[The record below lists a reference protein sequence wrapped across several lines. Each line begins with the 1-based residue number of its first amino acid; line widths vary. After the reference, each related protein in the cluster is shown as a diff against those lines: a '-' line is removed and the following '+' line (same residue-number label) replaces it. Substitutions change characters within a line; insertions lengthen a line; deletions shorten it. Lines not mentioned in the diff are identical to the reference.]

1 MRSLKKHPPYASIL
15 PVLDGLTILACL
27 ILAII
32 LRGRDFAGEFTIVG
46 ERFDAE
52 ILFLIAF
59 AAATTFVFRYVNL
72 YKINVIV
79 SVVEQTIRIVKAL
92 FVTVLAIA
100 ILSFFIRAKII
111 LDSRLAI
118 VYFATSA
125 FLMLVVGR
133 VIIFRALFL
142 FLTRTRLF
150 KRSVLVVGAGT
161 SGRNVVANV
170 DIHDY
175 LGLSVVGFLDDN
187 LSPGTVVYDGAKV
200 IGNVSELRQI
210 VEIFDVDEILICLE
224 NVTQARLFE
233 VIEES
238 IKSERSV
245 KVSSPLYDVVPSR
258 LDMEKYGEVAVVA
271 VSRFGPSPAFIAYKR
286 AFDAVFASIGL
297 FLLLPVFAAIALAVK
312 ASSRGPVFFKQVRI
326 GKDGKPF
333 EFYKFRSMTV
343 GSDSD
348 PSREQKY
355 AELIKGEYKA
365 NDSASAPLKIVDDTR
380 VTRVG
385 RFLRTTSLDELPQ
398 LFNVLKGDMS
408 LVGPRPCLPYEWKH
422 YEEWH
427 KRRLS
432 VTPGCTGMW
441 QVVGR
446 SKVSFQDMVILDLFY
461 SQSVSFHLDLWLL
474 LKTIPVMVFGRG
486 AR

>member
-1 MRSLKKHPPYASIL
+1 MRSLKKYPPYASIL
-15 PVLDGLTILACL
+15 PVLDGLTIMACL
-27 ILAII
+27 IFAII
-32 LRGRDFAGEFTIVG
+32 LRGRSFAGEFTFIG
-46 ERFDAE
+46 EPLDGEKIF
-52 ILFLIAF
+52 LFFF
-59 AAATTFVFRYVNL
+59 AACSTFIFHYFNL

-79 SVVEQTIRIVKAL
+79 SVADQTIRIVKAL
-92 FVTVLAIA
+92 SFVVLAIA
-100 ILSFFIRAKII
+100 ILSFFTRASFIV
-111 LDSRLAI
+111 DSRLAI
-118 VYFATSA
+118 LYFTASS
-125 FLMLVVGR
+125 FSMMLVGR
-133 VIIFRALFL
+133 VVIFRTVLL

-161 SGRNVVANV
+161 SGRNLVANIDV
-170 DIHDY
+170 HDY
-175 LGLSVVGFLDDN
+175 LGLSVVGFLDDQ

-200 IGNVSELRQI
+200 IGSVSELRQI

-224 NVTQARLFE
+224 NVSQARLFE
-233 VIEES
+233 VMEES
-238 IKSERSV
+238 IKTERSV
-245 KVSSPLYDVVPSR
+245 KISSPLYDVVPSR

-271 VSRFGPSPAFIAYKR
+271 VSRFGPSPVFIAYKR
-286 AFDAVFASIGL
+286 IFDAVFAVFGL
-297 FLLLPVFAAIALAVK
+297 LLLLPVFAAIALAVK
-312 ASSRGPVFFKQVRI
+312 ITSRGPVFFRQVRI
-326 GKDGKPF
+326 GKDGTPF
-333 EFYKFRSMTV
+333 DFYKFRSMTV

-348 PSREQKY
+348 PNREKKY
-355 AELIKGEYKA
+355 AELIRGEYKA
-365 NDSASAPLKIVDDTR
+365 KDDSSAPLKIIDDSR
-380 VTRVG
+380 VTKVG
-385 RFLRTTSLDELPQ
+385 RFLRLTSLDELPQ

-422 YEEWH
+422 YEDWH
-427 KRRLS
+427 KKRLS

>member
-27 ILAII
+27 IMAIV
-32 LRGRDFAGEFTIVG
+32 LRGRSFAGEFTIVG
-46 ERFDAE
+46 EPFDTE
-52 ILFLIAF
+52 HIFLFFF
-59 AAATTFVFRYVNL
+59 AAGSTFIFRYLNL

-79 SVVEQTIRIVKAL
+79 SVADQIIRIVKAL
-92 FVTVLAIA
+92 SFTVLAIG
-100 ILSFFIRAKII
+100 ILSFFTRATFIV
-111 LDSRLAI
+111 DSRLAMI
-118 VYFATSA
+118 YFATSTFA
-125 FLMLVVGR
+125 LMLVGR
-133 VIIFRALFL
+133 VVIFRTLFL

-161 SGRNVVANV
+161 NGRNLVANI

-175 LGLSVVGFLDDN
+175 LGLTVVGFLDDHV
-187 LSPGTVVYDGAKV
+187 SPGTVVYDGAKV
-200 IGNVSELRQI
+200 IGAVSELRQI
-210 VEIFDVDEILICLE
+210 TEIFDVDEILICLE
-224 NVTQARLFE
+224 NVSQSRLFE

-238 IKSERSV
+238 IKTDRSV
-245 KVSSPLYDVVPSR
+245 KISSPLYDVVPSR

-271 VSRFGPSPAFIAYKR
+271 VSRFGPSPVFIAYKR
-286 AFDAVFASIGL
+286 SFDAIFAFLGL
-297 FLLLPVFAAIALAVK
+297 FLLVPVFTAIAIAIK
-312 ASSRGPVFFKQVRI
+312 MSSRGPVFFKQVRI

-333 EFYKFRSMTV
+333 DFYKFRSMTV

-348 PSREQKY
+348 PNREQKY
-355 AELIKGEYKA
+355 AELIRGEYKA
-365 NDSASAPLKIVDDTR
+365 NEDASAPLKIVDEAR
-380 VTRVG
+380 VTKIG
-385 RFLRTTSLDELPQ
+385 RFLRVTSLDELPQ

-422 YEEWH
+422 YEDWH
-427 KRRLS
+427 KKRLS

-446 SKVSFQDMVILDLFY
+446 SKVSFQDMVVLDLFY